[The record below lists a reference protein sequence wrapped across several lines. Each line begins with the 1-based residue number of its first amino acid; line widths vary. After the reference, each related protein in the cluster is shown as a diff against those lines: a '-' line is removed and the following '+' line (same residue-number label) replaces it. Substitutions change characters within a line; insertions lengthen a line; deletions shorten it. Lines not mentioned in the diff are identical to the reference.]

1 MTTPTQVSFRDL
13 DATESNRLLM
23 RNHVGRIAYS
33 FRDRVDIEPISY
45 IYADG
50 RIYIRTAPGSK
61 LTTLSHAPWVA
72 FEVDEVTG
80 PHDWR
85 SVVVH
90 GTVYVLEDRG
100 SEVARESYR
109 RAVGHLRT
117 LMPQAFGDSD
127 PTPERT
133 VVMQL
138 HPDTITGREARPV
151 VADREA
157 PTTTLREAPSGDAV
171 PRDARRPASR

>member
-1 MTTPTQVSFRDL
+1 MTTPAQVSFRDL
-13 DATESNRLLM
+13 DATESSRLLT

-50 RIYIRTAPGSK
+50 RIYIRTTPGSK
-61 LTTLSHAPWVA
+61 LTALSHAPWVA

-100 SEVARESYR
+100 SKVARESYR
-109 RAVGHLRT
+109 RAVSHLRT
-117 LMPQAFGDSD
+117 LMPHALGDGD

-151 VADREA
+151 ITDREA
-157 PTTTLREAPSGDAV
+157 PASRSRKASPDDAIPGDARPTA
-171 PRDARRPASR
+171 PR